1 MQDDEIKDD
10 EHDPDLPIDE
20 EMDGKKKLLDEEV
33 ESLDD
38 LEEEELDIDKEDL
51 MDDVEEM

>member
-1 MQDDEIKDD
+1 MQDEETKDD
-10 EHDPDLPIDE
+10 EHDADLPID
-20 EMDGKKKLLDEEV
+20 DDIDTRKKLLDEDV

-38 LEEEELDIDKEDL
+38 LEEEELDLDKEDL